1 MPATTTDRPPVE
13 TEVLVVGAGP
23 TGLMTGLVLH
33 RRGIPALVIDGK
45 SGPTRESRAL
55 VVQARSM
62 EIYDQLGLA
71 EQVLA
76 GASTAQRIQFGAGSA
91 AAAVDF
97 ATAQQGWTPFPGA
110 QVFEQSRNEELLS
123 RTLAAEGAP
132 VRWGH
137 RFVSLG
143 TGSGAGAGT
152 GTDTGPCTGPG
163 AGRPVEVQVEG
174 PQGLLRV
181 RARWVVGADGAS
193 SPVRHALDLP
203 FAGVTDDATFCVA
216 DLRGVDGAPGASLTA
231 RFGRRRFALTSPMG
245 PGGHVRVV
253 WLHGAEDPA
262 QDEALAGMREDLGI
276 TYDQVDWFSA
286 YRVHHRVAAH
296 FRCGPVLLAGD
307 AAHVHSP
314 VGGQGMNTGLQDG
327 HHLANLL
334 ADISVGRLTEAALDR
349 YERERRPV
357 ALTLINATD
366 RAFGVIARPGR
377 GTGFLRRRARD
388 VLAVLA
394 PRLITTP
401 LGAYLGGLLGQYRIR
416 YHQGTAGEPA
426 PRWARDRAVGLRLPP
441 TAENAAAL
449 REMTWQLH
457 SYGADALRPAA
468 VPDWIQGP
476 HAFSPDP
483 QGRLRTDRLYLVR
496 PDGFVAASW
505 PVHAGSAAL
514 ADVRET
520 LSAYAVDSRGASR
533 SAITR

>member
-1 MPATTTDRPPVE
+1 MPATSAPSPTPLLE
-13 TEVLVVGAGP
+13 TEVLVIGAGP
-23 TGLMTGLVLH
+23 TGLMAGLVLH
-33 RRGIPALVIDGK
+33 RRGVESLVIDGK

-62 EIYDQLGLA
+62 EIYDQLGIA

-76 GASTAQRIQFGAGSA
+76 GANAAERIQLGPDTAPGIDFGR
-91 AAAVDF
+91 V
-97 ATAQQGWTPFPGA
+97 QEGWTSFPGA
-110 QVFEQSRNEELLS
+110 QVFEQSQNEELLS

-137 RFVSLG
+137 RFASLELPADP
-143 TGSGAGAGT
+143 AG
-152 GTDTGPCTGPG
+152 
-163 AGRPVEVQVEG
+163 PVEVRAEG
-174 PQGLLRV
+174 PDGPLRI
-181 RARWVVGADGAS
+181 RARWVIGADGAS

-203 FAGVTDDATFCVA
+203 FEGVTDDATFCVA
-216 DLRGVDGAPGASLTA
+216 DLRGVSGSPANSLTA
-231 RFGRRRFALTSPMG
+231 RFGEQRFAITFPMG

-253 WLHGAEDPA
+253 WLHGEQEPA
-262 QDEALAGMREDLGI
+262 QEEALAGMREDLEI

-296 FRCGPVLLAGD
+296 FRRGPVWLAGD

-334 ADISVGRLTEAALDR
+334 ADVAAGHLADSALDR

-357 ALTLINATD
+357 AMILIDVTD

-388 VLAVLA
+388 VLGVLA
-394 PRLITTP
+394 PRLLATD
-401 LGAYLGGLLGQYRIR
+401 LGPYVAGLLGQYRIR
-416 YHQGTAGEPA
+416 YHAVPQGEPV
-426 PRWARDRAVGLRLPP
+426 PRWARDRAVGVRLPP
-441 TAENAAAL
+441 MTENAEAL
-449 REMTWQLH
+449 RAMSWQLH
-457 SYGADALRPAA
+457 TYGAGADRPGAI
-468 VPDWIQGP
+468 PDWIEGP
-476 HAFSPDP
+476 IACPPDP

-505 PVHAGSAAL
+505 PVHAGAAAV
-514 ADVRET
+514 ADVRAA
-520 LSAYAVDSRGASR
+520 LSALEVQG
-533 SAITR
+533 